1 MVLETELVL
10 GDRVGLGR
18 PNWSWGPNLRT
29 ESRIRALEARKP
41 SAKYIVIVT
50 LTIKNGKWQ
59 STEQKGI
66 QF

>member
-1 MVLETELVL
+1 M
-10 GDRVGLGR
+10 
-18 PNWSWGPNLRT
+18 RT